1 MKKLR
6 LSVILFILCMLH
18 SFGETPRFSIYQS
31 QSYVPYSNIND
42 MVEDSY
48 GLMWIATGNGLFKFN
63 GYDYIQYLQD
73 KDRPN
78 SLPNNN
84 CRELLEDSHKR
95 LWIGTDNGIVIYD
108 RQTDEFIRIQLKN
121 LKSRN
126 IVSIDEDEDGFIWA
140 LSFQELIKLSSEG
153 VQLQTYSYPNAI
165 CMHLDADKIWLGSME
180 NGLHLFDKSSQTI
193 TPLSIPK
200 LDEEKKEM
208 HVRFIFPSSDGNL
221 YIGTRDLGLIIHNR
235 LTQETEIYSTST
247 LPNVFISDF
256 ILSIYED
263 SRKNIWIGSVN
274 GQLIKYNPS
283 LKEFTVPYFK
293 YPSGVNQLTISCIM
307 EDKQHDIWAGTHHY
321 WIYQCNQSTNAFEL
335 FQRNDEVGSLTHNA
349 VTCFSDNS
357 EKVLVGTDGGGL
369 NIYDKKS
376 KTFYSDNRL
385 GKIILDIKQASNPN
399 EFWINTWGNSQVGL
413 ALYNVQT
420 KEYKKYEYKAKD
432 SNTITSNLL
441 RSILV
446 DPPYVWVSTDGAGLC
461 RINTQ
466 TDKIDNKYNC
476 QEPIFSRK
484 NPQWINH
491 IMKDHKGRY
500 WFCSSEC
507 IILYENNKCKRLSI
521 NKESTENLQ
530 NEVKMAI
537 EDHDGNILFATANN
551 GLIQYNEADSTF
563 INLSQQYKLPFNL
576 SSLCE
581 DNNHRLWIIS
591 AEEIIRLDRETGN
604 SHHFNLKNDLSG
616 NPFTPNAIYR
626 SGDELYVGS
635 NNGFFRFNVNKLD
648 FSECTPQIYL
658 KDLYIWGEKQKVS
671 ESSVLQEAL
680 AFTDTLTLNYN
691 SNSISIDFYAIDYK
705 HADEL
710 TYQYRMDGVQDGWV
724 NTEKMRQVYFTN
736 LAPGTYVFQVKAL
749 SINTRSEVLSQPIT
763 IVILPPWWKTWWF
776 RIACGIAFL
785 LFLHL
790 IYYLRMREHKIK
802 QAKLEK
808 LVSERT
814 EELRL
819 KNQEVQ
825 IQKENLE
832 IQNKRLDE
840 SLDTKNKILSV
851 IAHDLRNPLTAI
863 VGNLSLMSEEE
874 DNSKIKQVCKS
885 AKNLQTQM
893 ENLLDWARIQNQSI
907 LYTPKDVF
915 LDALSKECITLLQGL
930 IEEKNIQ
937 LTFTNQ
943 SEKSAYVDQRMIS
956 TVCRN
961 LLNNAIK
968 FTRENGHIH
977 ISIQEEG
984 DQIKWSIQDDG
995 VGMTEEQRMKL
1006 FDKNT
1011 TTTTFGTKN
1020 EKGSGLG
1027 LKICQEFI
1035 AYNKGQFIIESEKG
1049 VGTTISILLPQGTQI
1064 QSSKETSYTLIE
1076 SDMSATNEES
1086 KRTLLIVDDSEEI
1099 LSYEYDLLRPHYHVI
1114 TSTNGEDALQ
1124 IARKEIPDLI
1134 ISDIVMPKMDGREFC
1149 HCIKEDVLTQ
1159 HIPVILLTSEN
1170 TVEDQVQGLN
1180 IGADDYITKP
1190 FNAELLK
1197 AKIATILKNKELQK
1211 EHLRTRILRM
1221 PDIEIPESIDDTL
1234 IAKINDVI
1242 KQNIAESNLTVEFLA
1257 SKTAL
1262 SRVQL
1267 FRKMKAITG
1276 CSPSE
1281 YIKAIR
1287 LEHAAEILVQSKQ
1300 SIADVAYMVGFSDP
1314 KYFSNCFS
1322 EKFGV
1327 TPSQY
1332 VKNHKA

>member
-1 MKKLR
+1 M
-6 LSVILFILCMLH
+6 
-18 SFGETPRFSIYQS
+18 
-31 QSYVPYSNIND
+31 N
-42 MVEDSY
+42 
-48 GLMWIATGNGLFKFN
+48 
-63 GYDYIQYLQD
+63 
-73 KDRPN
+73 
-78 SLPNNN
+78 
-84 CRELLEDSHKR
+84 
-95 LWIGTDNGIVIYD
+95 
-108 RQTDEFIRIQLKN
+108 
-121 LKSRN
+121 
-126 IVSIDEDEDGFIWA
+126 
-140 LSFQELIKLSSEG
+140 G
-153 VQLQTYSYPNAI
+153 VQ
-165 CMHLDADKIWLGSME
+165 E
-180 NGLHLFDKSSQTI
+180 
-193 TPLSIPK
+193 
-200 LDEEKKEM
+200 
-208 HVRFIFPSSDGNL
+208 
-221 YIGTRDLGLIIHNR
+221 
-235 LTQETEIYSTST
+235 
-247 LPNVFISDF
+247 
-256 ILSIYED
+256 
-263 SRKNIWIGSVN
+263 
-274 GQLIKYNPS
+274 
-283 LKEFTVPYFK
+283 
-293 YPSGVNQLTISCIM
+293 
-307 EDKQHDIWAGTHHY
+307 
-321 WIYQCNQSTNAFEL
+321 
-335 FQRNDEVGSLTHNA
+335 
-349 VTCFSDNS
+349 
-357 EKVLVGTDGGGL
+357 
-369 NIYDKKS
+369 
-376 KTFYSDNRL
+376 
-385 GKIILDIKQASNPN
+385 
-399 EFWINTWGNSQVGL
+399 
-413 ALYNVQT
+413 
-420 KEYKKYEYKAKD
+420 
-432 SNTITSNLL
+432 
-441 RSILV
+441 
-446 DPPYVWVSTDGAGLC
+446 
-461 RINTQ
+461 
-466 TDKIDNKYNC
+466 
-476 QEPIFSRK
+476 
-484 NPQWINH
+484 
-491 IMKDHKGRY
+491 
-500 WFCSSEC
+500 
-507 IILYENNKCKRLSI
+507 
-521 NKESTENLQ
+521 
-530 NEVKMAI
+530 
-537 EDHDGNILFATANN
+537 
-551 GLIQYNEADSTF
+551 
-563 INLSQQYKLPFNL
+563 
-576 SSLCE
+576 
-581 DNNHRLWIIS
+581 
-591 AEEIIRLDRETGN
+591 
-604 SHHFNLKNDLSG
+604 
-616 NPFTPNAIYR
+616 
-626 SGDELYVGS
+626 
-635 NNGFFRFNVNKLD
+635 
-648 FSECTPQIYL
+648 
-658 KDLYIWGEKQKVS
+658 
-671 ESSVLQEAL
+671 
-680 AFTDTLTLNYN
+680 
-691 SNSISIDFYAIDYK
+691 
-705 HADEL
+705 
-710 TYQYRMDGVQDGWV
+710 GWV
-724 NTEKMRQVYFTN
+724 NTEKTRQVNFTN
-736 LAPGTYVFQVKAL
+736 LSPGTYVFQAKAL
-749 SINTRSEVLSQPIT
+749 SLNTKAEVLSQPLT
-763 IVILPPWWKTWWF
+763 IIILPPWWKTWWF
-776 RIACGIAFL
+776 RIACGLAIL

-790 IYYLRMREHKIK
+790 FYYLRTREHRKK
-802 QAKLEK
+802 QAQLEK

-893 ENLLDWARIQNQSI
+893 ENLLDWARIQNQNI

-943 SEKSAYVDQRMIS
+943 SEKSAFVDQRMIS

-977 ISIQEEG
+977 ISIQEKG

-995 VGMTEEQRMKL
+995 VGMTEEQRLKL

-1099 LSYEYDLLRPHYHVI
+1099 LSYEYNLLRPHYHVI

-1242 KQNIAESNLTVEFLA
+1242 KQNIGESNLTVEFLA